1 MRKMK
6 PEILMNHKAPDYLD
20 VVIRGEENGI
30 SQDARKILKV
40 NYSEGQWNLFTVV
53 DHR

>member
-1 MRKMK
+1 MK

-40 NYSEGQWNLFTVV
+40 NYSI
-53 DHR
+53 